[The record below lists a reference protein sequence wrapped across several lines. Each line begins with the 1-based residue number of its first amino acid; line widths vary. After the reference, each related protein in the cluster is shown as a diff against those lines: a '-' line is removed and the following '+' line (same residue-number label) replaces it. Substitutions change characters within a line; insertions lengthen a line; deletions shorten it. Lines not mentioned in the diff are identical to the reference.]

1 MTPKQFA
8 KRFQLQLLKVEREQA
23 KLHAMAEEGLKAFGP
38 GMGVDIA
45 PFSGGTP
52 KQLPGQN

>member
-23 KLHAMAEEGLKAFGP
+23 KLHALAEEGLKAFGP
-38 GMGVDIA
+38 GMGVDVA
-45 PFSGGTP
+45 PLSGGTP
-52 KQLPGQN
+52 KPGQS